1 MPFVHPL
8 SFGSRAAIAALGI
21 ALAALAAPCQAH
33 ADSLGDAPAIGEA
46 TFFVNGT
53 WAAPFVD
60 RAASAVNLAVA
71 SRFVIG
77 AAATDRSDDAP
88 QAVSEDANAN
98 VEAPI
103 AGATPLDD
111 RVLARQRGTGP
122 GLMTVAASMQGLHNA
137 QVTLWDEIAPPAPV
151 PVPADSAH
159 PAQSNAVS
167 YFRQ

>member
-1 MPFVHPL
+1 MPFVPPL

-53 WAAPFVD
+53 WAAPFVH
-60 RAASAVNLAVA
+60 RAASAVDLAIA
-71 SRFVIG
+71 PRFAIG

-88 QAVSEDANAN
+88 QAAGEDANA
-98 VEAPI
+98 EAPI

-122 GLMTVAASMQGLHNA
+122 GLMTVAASMQGLHSS

>member
-1 MPFVHPL
+1 MPFVPPL

-21 ALAALAAPCQAH
+21 ALAALAAPCQAQ
-33 ADSLGDAPAIGEA
+33 ADSLGDGPAQQA
-46 TFFVNGT
+46 TFE
-53 WAAPFVD
+53 D
-60 RAASAVNLAVA
+60 ASA
-71 SRFVIG
+71 
-77 AAATDRSDDAP
+77 DA
-88 QAVSEDANAN
+88 Q
-98 VEAPI
+98 API

-122 GLMTVAASMQGLHNA
+122 GLMTVAASMQGLRSA